1 MTIKV
6 IKTRGCVDTVLVDGC
21 TAISID
27 CHVDGTLRVMLTG
40 TTWKEIFC
48 TKYST
53 KAYAVKKARTFIST
67 FVQNYLDG
75 VYTGGESQELLF
87 Q

>member
-6 IKTRGCVDTVLVDGC
+6 IKTRGCVDTVLVEGC
-21 TAISID
+21 TMISID
-27 CHVDGTLRVMLTG
+27 CYVNGTLRVMLTG
-40 TTWKEIFC
+40 TTCKEIYNS
-48 TKYST
+48 KYSS
-53 KAYAVKKARTFIST
+53 KAYAVKKARTYIVT

-75 VYTGGESQELLF
+75 MYTDGELQELLF